1 MNLLDRQIGTNFFD
15 PVNGG
20 SALLY
25 QFVFWFYSHPA
36 VYIMILP
43 AFGIISEIV
52 PVFSRKPIFGY
63 KAMAASIAA
72 IAVLGF
78 IVFVHHMFV
87 TGLPLVVQTF
97 FAFTTM
103 VIGVPT
109 GVKIFSWLATMWGGS
124 IKYDTPMLFACG
136 FILMFLI
143 GGIDGVYLGS
153 LAVDR
158 LVHGTYWVVAH
169 IHYVLFG
176 GSVMGVFA
184 AFYYWFPKVTGR
196 FLNEKLGKL
205 HFWLM
210 IIGINLTFLPM
221 HALGLLGM
229 PRRIAT
235 YLDNRGWGDLN
246 SLITF
251 GAFVIAISVTVFM
264 INFVISMRA
273 PKTAPD
279 DPWEGNTL
287 EWATS
292 SPPPAWNFDEEP
304 EVLSLRPV
312 RDKRGSHARGRR
324 RQRRE
329 HPRRAGGT
337 VSSRPSVGF
346 RRLAVWTAVITYLL
360 IIWGGIVRVTGSGNG
375 CGTTDQWP
383 LCHGSLL
390 PAWQLNTLIEFT
402 HRWIASICTILVVV
416 LTVATW
422 VWHRQQRK
430 ILVGTTIAA
439 GLFVVQIAL
448 GAITVETNLP
458 GGVVMLHL
466 ANALLLFAV
475 LIYVAVVSTTVG
487 TARQS
492 PGLGAAA
499 NASLEGPRGDRR
511 RGDVCRRAERRLPGC
526 HQLHR
531 WMQQLAALRQRILAF
546 PPRSRR
552 RSTSPTVSSQA
563 WWC

>member
-1 MNLLDRQIGTNFFD
+1 MGQDLWIIGLHLLGISSMLGGINFLATIHNMRAKGMTWGRLPLFVWAQEITAALVVLASPFLASGLAMNLLDRQIGTNFFD

-43 AFGIISEIV
+43 AFGIISEII

-97 FAFTTM
+97 FAFTTF

-124 IKYDTPMLFACG
+124 IKFDTPMLFACG
-136 FILMFLI
+136 FLLMFLI

-176 GSVMGVFA
+176 GSVFGVFA

-210 IIGINLTFLPM
+210 FIGMNLTFLPM

-235 YLDNRGWGDLN
+235 YLDNRGWGDIN

-251 GAFVIAISVTVFM
+251 GAFVIAISITVFM

-292 SPPPAWNFDEEP
+292 SPPPAWNFDEEQ

-312 RDKRGSHARGRR
+312 RDRRLARKKAVIRSTR
-324 RQRRE
+324 VTPVARVI
-329 HPRRAGGT
+329 PA
-337 VSSRPSVGF
+337 RPSVGF
-346 RRLAVWTAVITYLL
+346 RRLAVWTAVLTYLL
-360 IIWGGIVRVTGSGNG
+360 IVWGGIVRVSGSGNG
-375 CGTTDQWP
+375 CGTSRPVAAVPRFAPPGVADQHAHRVHPP
-383 LCHGSLL
+383 LDRL
-390 PAWQLNTLIEFT
+390 
-402 HRWIASICTILVVV
+402 
-416 LTVATW
+416 
-422 VWHRQQRK
+422 
-430 ILVGTTIAA
+430 
-439 GLFVVQIAL
+439 GLHA
-448 GAITVETNLP
+448 P
-458 GGVVMLHL
+458 GDH
-466 ANALLLFAV
+466 
-475 LIYVAVVSTTVG
+475 
-487 TARQS
+487 
-492 PGLGAAA
+492 PH
-499 NASLEGPRGDRR
+499 
-511 RGDVCRRAERRLPGC
+511 RGDVDLAPASAQDPGRHQHRGGALRRADRARSACRRVQPSGWRRDDPPG
-526 HQLHR
+526 QR
-531 WMQQLAALRQRILAF
+531 AAPVRGAHLRCGGRVHGGNTRA
-546 PPRSRR
+546 
-552 RSTSPTVSSQA
+552 
-563 WWC
+563 